1 MMIKKSRI
9 LIADDHSLIREGVKT
24 LITRNK
30 SITIVG
36 EASNGFEAVE
46 MYKKLNPDLVILDI
60 SMPQKNGMEAAE
72 EILAEDEKAN
82 IIMLSMFDDEDYIS
96 KCIELGVKGYV
107 IKNESGNE
115 LEYSIQSV
123 LTGKTYFSQQAHE
136 VIFRKYTQRISKK
149 KETSTLVSVTKRE
162 IEIIKLI
169 AEGLTSQ
176 EMADKLFIS
185 PRTVETHRSNLMKK
199 MGVKNS
205 IELVRKAQ
213 QSELI

>member
-1 MMIKKSRI
+1 MKKFKI

-30 SITIVG
+30 NITIVG
-36 EASNGFEAVE
+36 EAANGNQAVE
-46 MYKKLNPDLVILDI
+46 LYEKLSPDLVILDI
-60 SMPQKNGMEAAE
+60 SMPQKNGMEAAQ
-72 EILAEDEKAN
+72 EILATDENAN
-82 IIMLSMFDDEDYIS
+82 IVMLSMYDDEDYIS

-115 LEYSIQSV
+115 LEYAIQAV
-123 LTGKTYFSQQAHE
+123 LNGKTYFSQQAHE
-136 VIFRKYTQRISKK
+136 VIFKKYTQRISKK
-149 KETSTLVSVTKRE
+149 KETSSLVSVTKRE

-176 EMADKLFIS
+176 EMANKLFIS

-213 QSELI
+213 QAELL

>member
-1 MMIKKSRI
+1 MKKFRI

-30 SITIVG
+30 NITIVG
-36 EASNGFEAVE
+36 EAANGNQAVE
-46 MYKKLNPDLVILDI
+46 LYEKLSPDLVILDI
-60 SMPQKNGMEAAE
+60 SMPQKNGMEAAQ
-72 EILAEDEKAN
+72 EILAADEHAN
-82 IIMLSMFDDEDYIS
+82 IVMLSMYDDEDYIS

-115 LEYSIQSV
+115 LEYAIQAV
-123 LTGKTYFSQQAHE
+123 LSGKTYFSQQAHE
-136 VIFRKYTQRISKK
+136 VIFKKYTQRISKK
-149 KETSTLVSVTKRE
+149 KETSAMVSVTKRE

-176 EMADKLFIS
+176 EMANKLFIS

-213 QSELI
+213 QAELIE

>member
-1 MMIKKSRI
+1 MKKFKI
-9 LIADDHSLIREGVKT
+9 LIADDHSLIREGIKT

-30 SITIVG
+30 EYIIVG
-36 EASNGFEAVE
+36 EAGSGVEAVDL
-46 MYKKLNPDLVILDI
+46 YDSLKPDLLILDI
-60 SMPQKNGMEAAE
+60 SMPKMNGMEVAS
-72 EILAEDEKAN
+72 EILSHNRDAN
-82 IIMLSMFDDEDYIS
+82 IIMLSMYDDEDYIS

-107 IKNESGNE
+107 VKIESGNE
-115 LEYSIQSV
+115 LECAIQAV
-123 LTGKTYFSQQAHE
+123 LNGKTYFSQQAHE
-136 VIFRKYTQRISKK
+136 VIFRKYTQRISKRK
-149 KETSTLVSVTKRE
+149 DVSPTVSVTKRE

-176 EMADKLFIS
+176 QMADKLFIS

-213 QSELI
+213 TVELI